1 MIALHRNDAVAA
13 FPIAARSVENAGA
26 WRQDRRGPG
35 PLPSPTENVMSKG
48 LNRFLGLLAWL
59 LAAFD
64 AYIFIFY
71 LQYKFTGHP
80 GSVELFTTLTDWLGF
95 AGHEKFMRIGT
106 GSMELIASIL
116 LFIPATQVLGAALA
130 LAIMTGAIFFH
141 LVSPLGIDPYGD
153 GGVLFKQACAVWLSS
168 LVILAIRRQRAVEF
182 VERYLPF
189 LPVPG
194 RLRAS

>member
-1 MIALHRNDAVAA
+1 MRPRHFKIG
-13 FPIAARSVENAGA
+13 AGFEESA
-26 WRQDRRGPG
+26 GWRQGS
-35 PLPSPTENVMSKG
+35 LPPTTEDAMNKRFG
-48 LNRFLGLLAWL
+48 RFLGLLAWP

-116 LFIPATQVLGAALA
+116 LFIPATQVIGAALA
-130 LAIMTGAIFFH
+130 FAIMSGAIFFH
-141 LVSPLGIDPYGD
+141 LVSPLGVDPYGD
-153 GGVLFKQACAVWLSS
+153 GGVLFKEACAVWLSS
-168 LVILAIRRQRAVEF
+168 VAILAIRRRQA
-182 VERYLPF
+182 
-189 LPVPG
+189 
-194 RLRAS
+194 AA